1 MDEKKY
7 TPKFSRDE
15 DPWDQGSWQT
25 GSTEPPKDKGGL
37 MALLLILVIFLCGII
52 TVLGILNVKLFNQL
66 QIREEAGTSISF
78 TPEET
83 EAPIPETEAIQPA
96 VASVEEEDVSIFL
109 QESPESPE
117 NVPQEQGLSLQE
129 IYEKNIPSV
138 VSISCQSRIGSSAGT
153 GVIVSEQGYIVT
165 NAHVI
170 DGAMSVSVQLTDE
183 RVFQASLVG
192 ADEISDL
199 AVLYV

>member
-7 TPKFSRDE
+7 TPKFSRE

-52 TVLGILNVKLFNQL
+52 TVLGILNVKLFTQL

-83 EAPIPETEAIQPA
+83 QAADIVPETE
-96 VASVEEEDVSIFL
+96 
-109 QESPESPE
+109 
-117 NVPQEQGLSLQE
+117 
-129 IYEKNIPSV
+129 
-138 VSISCQSRIGSSAGT
+138 SA
-153 GVIVSEQGYIVT
+153 
-165 NAHVI
+165 
-170 DGAMSVSVQLTDE
+170 DGKTEFTFTMP
-183 RVFQASLVG
+183 LVN
-192 ADEISDL
+192 
-199 AVLYV
+199 